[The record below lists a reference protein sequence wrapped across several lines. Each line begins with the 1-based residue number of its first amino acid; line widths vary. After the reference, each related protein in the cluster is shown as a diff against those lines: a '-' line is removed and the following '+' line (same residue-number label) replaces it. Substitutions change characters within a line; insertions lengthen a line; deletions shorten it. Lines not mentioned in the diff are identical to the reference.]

1 MQKTCV
7 RSLGQKDPLE
17 KEMASH
23 SSVLA
28 WNFPGTEESSG
39 PQSVELQEVGRDLET
54 VQQQAAGTQQE
65 PTVWD
70 LHSNTH

>member
-7 RSLGQKDPLE
+7 RSLGRKDPLE
-17 KEMASH
+17 KEMAAH

-28 WNFPGTEESSG
+28 WNFPGMEESSG
-39 PQSVELQEVGRDLET
+39 LQSVGLQEVGLDLET
-54 VQQQAAGTQQE
+54 VQRQAAGTQQE
-65 PTVWD
+65 QTVWD